1 MKTTV
6 INLSGN
12 TGKTTLSKHLLAPQ
26 LNARRIEIE
35 DVNTGDG
42 EADLDLAANKF
53 KALAAELNVADD
65 DEHFVIDIGASNA
78 KAMIEHFAQLKSTRA
93 AIDFWVIPVVP
104 SAKQKT
110 DSLNTVK
117 TLMEIGVDP
126 GRIVMI
132 LNNITDIDSVSSDFA
147 TILAARRIGIS
158 VVDEAVLASEVFEML
173 KGRQESVFTLLE
185 SPPDFRSLKK
195 AAREKGDDGAMLEIG
210 RQMVLQDMAESAVE
224 NLRAVFLSTPMASAS
239 TAEA

>member
-42 EADLDLAANKF
+42 EADLDLAASKF

-78 KAMIEHFAQLKSTRA
+78 KTMIEHFAQLKSTRA
-93 AIDFWVIPVVP
+93 AIDFWIIPVVP

-117 TLMEIGVDP
+117 TLLEIGVEP

-132 LNNITDIDSVSSDFA
+132 LNNITDIDSVSSDFT
-147 TILAARRIGIS
+147 TILATRKLGIN
-158 VVDEAVLASEVFEML
+158 VVDEVVLASEVFEML
-173 KGRQESVFTLLE
+173 KGRQESVFTLVE
-185 SPPDFRSLKK
+185 SPPDFKALKK
-195 AAREKGDDGAMLEIG
+195 AAREKNDAAALLEIG
-210 RQMVLQDMAESAVE
+210 RQMVLQDMAESAAE
-224 NLRAVFLSTPMASAS
+224 NLRSVFLATPMAVASA
-239 TAEA
+239 T